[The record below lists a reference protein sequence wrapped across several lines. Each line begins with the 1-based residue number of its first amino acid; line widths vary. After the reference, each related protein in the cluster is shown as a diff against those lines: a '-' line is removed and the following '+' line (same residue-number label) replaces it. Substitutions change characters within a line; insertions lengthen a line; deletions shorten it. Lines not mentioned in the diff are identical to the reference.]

1 MHKTSS
7 YRCYF
12 CLLGVDYRFIG
23 TAIKR
28 GLKKKKDYF
37 STKSGFLFNF
47 SSITSCMPGTEEKLR
62 NCRYLERKNLEY
74 NLPIACK
81 SVNTKRGFKWAS
93 DSLGTYALTPLRW
106 LQILYVTLIISKPWF
121 TSLMSPPSSKF
132 SKNWWRGWER
142 GQDLPLILMSRK
154 KSAGLSGTPG
164 ICSSL
169 E

>member
-1 MHKTSS
+1 MLKTSS

-12 CLLGVDYRFIG
+12 CLLGIDYRFIG

-81 SVNTKRGFKWAS
+81 SVNTKRGFK
-93 DSLGTYALTPLRW
+93 
-106 LQILYVTLIISKPWF
+106 
-121 TSLMSPPSSKF
+121 
-132 SKNWWRGWER
+132 
-142 GQDLPLILMSRK
+142 
-154 KSAGLSGTPG
+154 
-164 ICSSL
+164 
-169 E
+169 